1 MLTVHLKILLENTL
15 NQCEYK
21 RRDRGHG
28 KSQVAED
35 TEYFR
40 PGEDLDRVSRRGT
53 KNDRYMNKKG
63 PFGIIIRTT
72 GVTSL
77 SR

>member
-1 MLTVHLKILLENTL
+1 MLTVRLKILLENTL

-21 RRDRGHG
+21 RWDRGHG

-53 KNDRYMNKKG
+53 ENDTWTRRV
-63 PFGIIIRTT
+63 PLE
-72 GVTSL
+72 S
-77 SR
+77 SSEQ